1 LRSLH
6 LEKMGPHLCIPV
18 RSDCSA
24 DIQVDKVQ
32 TICLELGYSKSDVA
46 KMRSFFSSIDI
57 SMTGQVDSVILSKSL
72 KLQNLDFSSLIMDL
86 FAVGDD
92 RGITFEDF
100 TIACWII
107 FTIEESAMAAFIF
120 HLFDIRGYGRISGTE
135 FEAITDAALDLPAG
149 TKSLVMSFFLKL
161 GGDITAQ
168 TFSQAAIEYPCLVRP
183 LQQFCKKLRHEL
195 VGERRCNEL
204 RGRRRE
210 LFGNLSLIQ
219 IVALM
224 PIQPQSYK
232 RLIDAHGIHGNI
244 ADAKSSFNEIALFN
258 EVNDSEHGILV
269 RYPKTY
275 YSAIF
280 LMEPLLG
287 NKVHSDRKRSKASL
301 YTTLY
306 RSCVDYPSPNSRKQ
320 SRRSTYTRSNKIYPG
335 ALVASQTHSID
346 SVMGT
351 RSSELSRSMSPR
363 EEAMK
368 ALQQWSTD
376 ITPGVNSCYKKKKHR
391 GRSKSSS
398 RRSLQLDSN
407 HRDNSIQF
415 NGKAGVSNDL
425 IKEIEASFWVPG
437 AVKNKEN
444 SIHPTATSCVGR
456 KQSERRLV

>member
-1 LRSLH
+1 MRSPH
-6 LEKMGPHLCIPV
+6 LEKMGPHFCIPV

-24 DIQVDKVQ
+24 DIQADRVQ

-46 KMRSFFSSIDI
+46 KMRSLFGSIDI
-57 SMTGQVDSVILSKSL
+57 SMTGHVDSLTLSKSL
-72 KLQNLDFSSLIMDL
+72 KFQNLDFSSLIMDL

-107 FTIEESAMAAFIF
+107 FTIAESAMAAFTF

-168 TFSQAAIEYPCLVRP
+168 TFSQAAIEYPCLMRP

-232 RLIDAHGIHGNI
+232 RLIDAHGIHGNT

-258 EVNDSEHGILV
+258 EVNDSEHGFLV
-269 RYPKTY
+269 KYPKTY

-287 NKVHSDRKRSKASL
+287 DKVHPDRKRSKASL
-301 YTTLY
+301 YSTLY
-306 RSCVDYPSPNSRKQ
+306 RSPSPNSRKQ
-320 SRRSTYTRSNKIYPG
+320 SRRSTHTRSNKIYPG
-335 ALVASQTHSID
+335 ALKVSQTHSID

-351 RSSELSRSMSPR
+351 KSFELSRSMSPR

-376 ITPGVNSCYKKKKHR
+376 ITPDVNSRDKKQKHR

-415 NGKAGVSNDL
+415 NGKAGVSKDL

-437 AVKNKEN
+437 AVKYKEN
-444 SIHPTATSCVGR
+444 SIHPTATSCVSR

>member
-1 LRSLH
+1 
-6 LEKMGPHLCIPV
+6 MGPHLCIPV
-18 RSDCSA
+18 LSDCSA
-24 DIQVDKVQ
+24 DIQADRVQ
-32 TICLELGYSKSDVA
+32 TICLELGYNKSDVG

-57 SMTGQVDSVILSKSL
+57 STAGSVDSVILSKSL
-72 KLQNLDFSSLIMDL
+72 QLQNLDFSSLIMDL

-92 RGITFEDF
+92 HGITFEDF

-107 FTIEESAMAAFIF
+107 FTIEESSMAAFTF

-135 FEAITDAALDLPAG
+135 FEAITDTALDLPSE
-149 TKSLVMSFFLKL
+149 TKSSVMSFFLKL

-168 TFSQAAIEYPCLVRP
+168 TFSQAAIDYPCLLKP
-183 LQQFCKKLRHEL
+183 LQKFCKKIRHEL

-204 RGRRRE
+204 RRRRGE

-219 IVALM
+219 IVNLM
-224 PIQPQSYK
+224 PNQPLSYK
-232 RLIDAHGIHGNI
+232 RLIDAHGIHGNM
-244 ADAKSSFNEIALFN
+244 ADAKSNFNEIALFN

-275 YSAIF
+275 YSAIY

-287 NKVHSDRKRSKASL
+287 NKLHSDRKRLKASL

-306 RSCVDYPSPNSRKQ
+306 RSCVDCPSPNSRKQ
-320 SRRSTYTRSNKIYPG
+320 SRRSTRTRSNKIYPG
-335 ALVASQTHSID
+335 VLVVSQTNSID

-351 RSSELSRSMSPR
+351 KSSELSRSMSSR

-368 ALQQWSTD
+368 ALQEWSTD
-376 ITPGVNSCYKKKKHR
+376 IAPDVNSRDKKQKHR
-391 GRSKSSS
+391 GRRKSSS

-407 HRDNSIQF
+407 HRVNSVPF

-425 IKEIEASFWVPG
+425 IREIEASFWVPG
-437 AVKNKEN
+437 AVKYKEN
-444 SIHPTATSCVGR
+444 SINPTVTSCVSR
-456 KQSERRLV
+456 DRSKRRLV